1 MKLIKIN
8 LKKHHNKKKKKQG
21 KEEAKH
27 CNPQYN
33 GHE

>member
-8 LKKHHNKKKKKQG
+8 LKKHHNKKKKQG

>member
-8 LKKHHNKKKKKQG
+8 LKKHHNKKKQG